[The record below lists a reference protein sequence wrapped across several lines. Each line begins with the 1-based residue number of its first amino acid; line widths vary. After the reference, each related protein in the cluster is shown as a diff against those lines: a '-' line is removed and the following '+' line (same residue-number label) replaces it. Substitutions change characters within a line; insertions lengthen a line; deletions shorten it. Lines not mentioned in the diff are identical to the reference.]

1 MFRMIQANAPM
12 ILASSVGL
20 EALNI
25 EAGGGGRRR
34 FRQVAYTGGPMVVP
48 GYQYPVVLD
57 LGGGKLV
64 SKRAI
69 LLEHDKKKII
79 AQSESVEIVAG
90 EGVVISGFM
99 LDTDDSRYVTDLAD
113 QGFEW
118 QASVG
123 VKPLSAPVLIRA
135 GQVAEINGQQIEGPA
150 IHVRTWTLGESSF
163 VIAGADSGTN
173 SQIDRP
179 IAASGYPSSN
189 GWFVG
194 GVPANQLPR
203 IHSQNSATSEDAI
216 VCGLLRSINCGSQTE
231 KQFDDKTNSQA
242 DKMAGITIHGVFARY
257 LAASGESP
265 VYEKEPLYRKV
276 CELQNIQASSQSTIS
291 LPRVFANTLNKAI
304 VAQMALMPSVWRKF
318 VKQDSASDF
327 RPKTFIRLSG
337 TTGFQRVNEEGE
349 LKHFALVDSQYQAK
363 LDTFGS
369 ILGLS
374 RKQLVNDDVGA
385 FAQLPEI
392 FGRAA
397 ELAIEQEAWT
407 VLLAWFDATQTINP
421 ANAPS
426 MPAAGHPLNPLASVA
441 LNPANMGALQWA
453 LQFFRDQRNAQGS
466 PILAVPEMLFVPTS
480 LEVPALQCMAAIS
493 ATRSQDANVLTN
505 RFSVEVSPFM
515 NNPNIVGNSQRNWLL
530 LANPQAF
537 ASIIGVFLNG
547 QTSPTIESS
556 EIDFNIVGGMR
567 WRGYWDYGFAG
578 AERQAAVRVTPA

>member
-1 MFRMIQANAPM
+1 MIQAAAPL

-20 EALNI
+20 EAAPNI
-25 EAGGGGRRR
+25 EAGGSGRRR

-57 LGGGKLV
+57 LAGGRITP
-64 SKRAI
+64 KRAI

-79 AQSESVEIVAG
+79 AQSDSVEIVAG

-99 LDTDDSRYVTDLAD
+99 LDTPDSQYVTDLAD

-123 VKPLSAPVLIRA
+123 VKPLSAPTLIRA
-135 GQVAEINGQQIEGPA
+135 GMRAEINGQEIEGPV
-150 IHVRTWTLGESSF
+150 IHVKLWQLGESSF
-163 VIAGADSGTN
+163 VIAGADPETQSKVE
-173 SQIDRP
+173 QP
-179 IAASGYPSSN
+179 IAASGSGYGN
-189 GWFVG
+189 GWFIG

-203 IHSQNSATSEDAI
+203 IHATNNVTSEDAI
-216 VCGLLRSINCGSQTE
+216 VCSLLRSINCGSQTE
-231 KQFDDKTNSQA
+231 KTFDDKTNSQA

-257 LAASGESP
+257 MAATGESP
-265 VYEKEPLYRKV
+265 IYEREPLYRKV

-304 VAQMALMPSVWRKF
+304 VAQMSLMPSVWRKF

-337 TTGFQRVNEEGE
+337 TSGFQRVNEEGE
-349 LKHFALVDSQYQAK
+349 LKHFTLVDSQYQAK

-369 ILGLS
+369 VLGLS

-407 VLLAWFDATQTINP
+407 VLLAWFNASQTIDP
-421 ANAPS
+421 ASAPS
-426 MPAAGHPLNPLASVA
+426 MPPSGHPLNPLASVA
-441 LNPANMGALQWA
+441 LGPTNMGALQWA
-453 LQFFRDQRNAQGS
+453 LQRFRDQLTPQGS
-466 PILAVPEMLFVPTS
+466 PIMAVPEMLFVPTS
-480 LEVPALQCMAAIS
+480 LEVPALQCMSAIS
-493 ATRSQDANVLTN
+493 ATRSQDVNVMAN
-505 RFSVEVSPFM
+505 RFSVEVSPFL
-515 NNPNIVGNSQRNWLL
+515 NNPNIAGNSQRNWYLF
-530 LANPQAF
+530 ANPLVLA
-537 ASIIGVFLNG
+537 AIIGVFLNG
-547 QTSPTIESS
+547 QTSPTFESS

-578 AERQAAVRVTPA
+578 AERQGAMRVTPA

>member
-1 MFRMIQANAPM
+1 
-12 ILASSVGL
+12 
-20 EALNI
+20 
-25 EAGGGGRRR
+25 
-34 FRQVAYTGGPMVVP
+34 MVVP

-57 LGGGKLV
+57 LAGGRLV

-79 AQSESVEIVAG
+79 AQSDSVEIVAG

-99 LDTDDSRYVTDLAD
+99 LDTPDSQYVTDLAD

-123 VKPLSAPVLIRA
+123 VKPLSPPVLIRA
-135 GQVAEINGQQIEGPA
+135 GMRVEINGQEIEGPVV
-150 IHVRTWTLGESSF
+150 HVKLWQLGESSF
-163 VIAGADSGTN
+163 VIAGADPQTQ
-173 SQIDRP
+173 SQIDQPGQEAP
-179 IAASGYPSSN
+179 IAASRFGSGQ
-189 GWFVG
+189 GWYVG
-194 GVPANQLPR
+194 GISANQLPR
-203 IHSQNSATSEDAI
+203 IHSQTNATSEEAI
-216 VCGLLRSINCGSQTE
+216 VCSLLRTINCGSQTE
-231 KQFDDKTNSQA
+231 KTFDDRTNSQA

-265 VYEKEPLYRKV
+265 VYEREPLYRRV
-276 CELQNIQASSQSTIS
+276 CELQNIQGSSQSTIS

-304 VAQMALMPSVWRKF
+304 VAQMGLMPSVWRKF

-337 TTGFQRVNEEGE
+337 TSGFQRVNEEGE
-349 LKHFALVDSQYQAK
+349 LKHFTLVDSQYQAK

-441 LNPANMGALQWA
+441 LSPANMGALQWA
-453 LQFFRDQRNAQGS
+453 LQWFRDQRNAQGS

-505 RFSVEVSPFM
+505 RFAVEVSPFL
-515 NNPNIVGNSQRNWLL
+515 NNPNIVGNSQRNWYLF
-530 LANPQAF
+530 ANPQVLA
-537 ASIIGVFLNG
+537 AIIGVFLNG
-547 QTSPTIESS
+547 QTSPTFESS

-578 AERQAAVRVTPA
+578 AERQGAVRVTPAA